1 MSTSTPIL
9 IPSSSTDRF
18 SPRYSTICAKCNLRT
33 RQGLTF
39 SNGVLYESTGLYGQS
54 KVRKLDYITG
64 DVIASVDLESQYFG
78 EGMTVTDN
86 NTLIQITWKE
96 QQGFV
101 YDATTLE
108 RIRGFTYSTTTNEG
122 WGITYIPNV
131 KQLVVSDGSNMLHF
145 WDATINN
152 FAELK
157 RIPIRRKD
165 GSSVTSINE
174 LEYYHGYILANIWFS
189 DTILKIHPETGLIE
203 HEYDFSTLWPP
214 EERVGNGDVLNGIS
228 ISDKEDELFVTGK
241 LWPKIYRIRLKGI

>member
-1 MSTSTPIL
+1 VKFNV
-9 IPSSSTDRF
+9 R
-18 SPRYSTICAKCNLRT
+18 K

-39 SNGVLYESTGLYGQS
+39 SNGILFESTGLYGQS
-54 KVRKLDYITG
+54 KVRKLDYTTG
-64 DVIASVDLESQYFG
+64 EVIASVDLGRQYFG

-108 RIRGFTYSTTTNEG
+108 QIGGFTYSTTSNEG
-122 WGITYIPNV
+122 WGITYIPHV

-145 WDATINN
+145 WDATVNT
-152 FAELK
+152 FPELK
-157 RIPIRRKD
+157 RIPVQRKD
-165 GSSVTSINE
+165 GTSVNSINE
-174 LEYYHGYILANIWFS
+174 LEYYHGYILANIWYS

-228 ISDKEDELFVTGK
+228 ISDKDDELFVTGK
-241 LWPKIYRIRLKGI
+241 LWPKIYRVRLKGI